1 MIIDLILD
9 RKDGKPYDPAAFYRD
24 VAGYGG
30 TWPDIADP
38 ITAAMDYGTDA
49 DVKRALCEYV
59 RAGEYSAKICDYVQ
73 RVTWLY
79 PDALPL
85 NPICTGCKARGTTCN
100 GTTCQTWTGCVYRKI

>member
-24 VAGYGG
+24 VAGYGD

-59 RAGEYSAKICDYVQ
+59 RAGEYSAKICDYIESVA
-73 RVTWLY
+73 W
-79 PDALPL
+79 LPL

-100 GTTCQTWTGCVYRKI
+100 GTTCQTWTGCIYRKI